1 LFPGTGIR
9 YAWILVPDS
18 RILHDDQDF
27 SAYFR
32 FESVKFGIFTEIWLL
47 LLAILFTFNDLF

>member
-1 LFPGTGIR
+1 VLDP
-9 YAWILVPDS
+9 W
-18 RILHDDQDF
+18 ILHDDQDF

-32 FESVKFGIFTEIWLL
+32 FESVKFGIFAEIWLL